1 MTQADDQQ
9 FDVVVN
15 HEAQYSIW
23 PAWKAKPNGWQAAG
37 FTGNREQC
45 LEFVRKEWTDLRPL
59 SVRRQMDLEAQ
70 Q

>member
-23 PAWKAKPNGWQAAG
+23 PTWKEKPNGWQAAG
-37 FTGNREQC
+37 FSGNREQC
-45 LEFVRKEWTDLRPL
+45 LEFVRSEWTDLRPL
-59 SVRRQMDLEAQ
+59 SVRRQMDAEAKP
-70 Q
+70 